1 MAEENLTSILKVL
14 EDVRDEAIQEAS
26 LSHEKEM
33 EATKAALTMI
43 MTSEILKRNQVGFQ
57 IDDSYLLSRFCSRE
71 NTKKPRETV
80 SI

>member
-33 EATKAALTMI
+33 ETTKAALTLI
-43 MTSEILKRNQVGFQ
+43 MSSEIIKRNQVGFQ
-57 IDDSYLLSRFCSRE
+57 IDASYLLSRYVKRSRQI
-71 NTKKPRETV
+71 V
-80 SI
+80 LI

>member
-33 EATKAALTMI
+33 ETTKAALTLI
-43 MTSEILKRNQVGFQ
+43 MSSEIIKRNQVGFQ
-57 IDDSYLLSRFCSRE
+57 IDASYLLSRYVKR
-71 NTKKPRETV
+71 PRQTV

>member
-26 LSHEKEM
+26 LSHQKEM
-33 EATKAALTMI
+33 ETTKAALTLI
-43 MTSEILKRNQVGFQ
+43 MSSEIIKRNQVGFQ
-57 IDDSYLLSRFCSRE
+57 IDASYLLSRYVKR
-71 NTKKPRETV
+71 PRQTV